1 MSNLDS
7 PIQNK
12 PARGKYQILIAED
25 DNSISNLLKMQLEIA
40 GYKVLTSS
48 DGKKALEDIANL
60 KPSFVLM
67 DISMPELDG
76 FEVIDA
82 LKNQGFDTGSF
93 QLTFLSNSTTP
104 GDIEKASGYGAD
116 YRIKAELSPKG
127 LIELIDNS
135 LKIV

>member
-1 MSNLDS
+1 
-7 PIQNK
+7 
-12 PARGKYQILIAED
+12 
-25 DNSISNLLKMQLEIA
+25 MQLEIA

-93 QLTFLSNSTTP
+93 QLTFLSNSSTP